1 MQTLA
6 QAKQNFVYQVERIE
20 TEEKTKRHLQNIGVV
35 VGSKIVVVNLS
46 GNNAILL
53 IKSHR
58 VAVSR
63 EILSQIFVNKKTA
76 SSESWTSLDQLKAG
90 ETGIVVA
97 IHGQG
102 AVKRRLMDMGLT
114 RNVKIVIRKLA
125 PLGDPIEL
133 TVRGYELTL
142 RKSEAELILVQQ
154 PVRRQLARC
163 YSRKKRRIV
172 EKKSEHSHSRPTRYL
187 FFVSLYTR
195 RSDCK
200 RLFGS

>member
-20 TEEKTKRHLQNIGVV
+20 TEEKTKRHLQNIGIVA
-35 VGSKIVVVNLS
+35 GSKIVVVNLS

-53 IKSHR
+53 VKSHR

-63 EILSQIFVNKKTA
+63 EILGQIFVNKKTA

-102 AVKRRLMDMGLT
+102 AVKRRLMDKGLT

-142 RKSEAELILVQQ
+142 RKSEAELILIQ
-154 PVRRQLARC
+154 RE
-163 YSRKKRRIV
+163 
-172 EKKSEHSHSRPTRYL
+172 EKE
-187 FFVSLYTR
+187 
-195 RSDCK
+195 
-200 RLFGS
+200 

>member
-35 VGSKIVVVNLS
+35 AGSKIVVVNLS

-53 IKSHR
+53 VKSHR

-63 EILSQIFVNKKTA
+63 EILSQIFVNKKIA
-76 SSESWTSLDQLKAG
+76 SESWTSLDQLKAG

-142 RKSEAELILVQQ
+142 RKSEAELVLVQ
-154 PVRRQLARC
+154 R
-163 YSRKKRRIV
+163 
-172 EKKSEHSHSRPTRYL
+172 EENE
-187 FFVSLYTR
+187 
-195 RSDCK
+195 
-200 RLFGS
+200 

>member
-76 SSESWTSLDQLKAG
+76 SSESWTSLDQLKEG

-142 RKSEAELILVQQ
+142 RKSEAELILVQ
-154 PVRRQLARC
+154 R
-163 YSRKKRRIV
+163 
-172 EKKSEHSHSRPTRYL
+172 EENE
-187 FFVSLYTR
+187 
-195 RSDCK
+195 
-200 RLFGS
+200 

>member
-63 EILSQIFVNKKTA
+63 EILSQKIFVNKKTA

-142 RKSEAELILVQQ
+142 RKSEAELILVQ
-154 PVRRQLARC
+154 R
-163 YSRKKRRIV
+163 
-172 EKKSEHSHSRPTRYL
+172 EENE
-187 FFVSLYTR
+187 
-195 RSDCK
+195 
-200 RLFGS
+200 

>member
-1 MQTLA
+1 M
-6 QAKQNFVYQVERIE
+6 
-20 TEEKTKRHLQNIGVV
+20 QNIGIVA
-35 VGSKIVVVNLS
+35 GSKIVVVNLS

-53 IKSHR
+53 VKSHR

-63 EILSQIFVNKKTA
+63 EILGQIFVNKKTA

-142 RKSEAELILVQQ
+142 RKSEAELILIQ
-154 PVRRQLARC
+154 REG
-163 YSRKKRRIV
+163 KRMNIALVGNPNSGKTSLFNLLTGSNQYVGNWPGVTV
-172 EKKSEHSHSRPTRYL
+172 EKKKDR
-187 FFVSLYTR
+187 
-195 RSDCK
+195 
-200 RLFGS
+200 

>member
-20 TEEKTKRHLQNIGVV
+20 TEEKTKRHLQNIG
-35 VGSKIVVVNLS
+35 IVVNLS

-53 IKSHR
+53 VKSHR

-63 EILSQIFVNKKTA
+63 EILGQIFVNKKTA

-142 RKSEAELILVQQ
+142 RKSEAELILIQ
-154 PVRRQLARC
+154 RE
-163 YSRKKRRIV
+163 
-172 EKKSEHSHSRPTRYL
+172 EKE
-187 FFVSLYTR
+187 
-195 RSDCK
+195 
-200 RLFGS
+200 

>member
-6 QAKQNFVYQVERIE
+6 QAKQNIVYQVERIE

-35 VGSKIVVVNLS
+35 AGSKIVVNLS

-53 IKSHR
+53 VKSHR

-142 RKSEAELILVQQ
+142 RKSEAELVLVQ
-154 PVRRQLARC
+154 R
-163 YSRKKRRIV
+163 
-172 EKKSEHSHSRPTRYL
+172 EENE
-187 FFVSLYTR
+187 
-195 RSDCK
+195 
-200 RLFGS
+200 

>member
-20 TEEKTKRHLQNIGVV
+20 TEEKTKRHLQNIGIVA
-35 VGSKIVVVNLS
+35 GSKIVVVNLS

-53 IKSHR
+53 VKSHR

-63 EILSQIFVNKKTA
+63 EILGQIFVNKKTA

-125 PLGDPIEL
+125 LGDPIEL

-142 RKSEAELILVQQ
+142 RKSEAELILIQ
-154 PVRRQLARC
+154 RE
-163 YSRKKRRIV
+163 
-172 EKKSEHSHSRPTRYL
+172 EKE
-187 FFVSLYTR
+187 
-195 RSDCK
+195 
-200 RLFGS
+200 